1 MKQTNNNLIDLYS
14 LRAMI
19 LDAFDWDFEYKN
31 GEIENLIEYSGL
43 KVEVEETWIDFGAGW
58 KSKQIVVSYTDQR
71 NGESSFQL
79 LSPRDVIA
87 MKDGGINKSLA
98 EYYVR
103 LVVQHIQAWG
113 NSKDAQIVWNSWKE
127 GK

>member
-43 KVEVEETWIDFGAGW
+43 KVEVESTWIDFGAGW

>member
-43 KVEVEETWIDFGAGW
+43 KVEETWIDFGNDW
-58 KSKQIVVSYTDQR
+58 KDKQIVISYTKQR
-71 NGESSFQL
+71 GGESSFQL

-87 MKDGGINKSLA
+87 MKDGGINESWA
-98 EYYVR
+98 EYYVKQ
-103 LVVQHIQAWG
+103 VVQHLQAWG